1 MATDPAVLGLS
12 IELQMNTLLAEKA
25 LGSLSND
32 VLKLSGDIDKKLNA
46 ALNSTKTN
54 FDSLTTSSLTIKSNF
69 EAVSTSAQ
77 SFADAFDAIT
87 AGSNT
92 IKTDFDNISTSAQ
105 SFADAIS
112 TASLSNDGLST
123 SFSTIDA
130 AYTKIAGNFTTI
142 EQKTQS
148 LVTNVKSFSDALTA
162 AATGSLALTTINASI
177 AEFITNVGVLKIA
190 ATEMFAGFTLF
201 VGEFKKFDK
210 DNFKPYKE
218 NIDNINDATK
228 ETYTSFDNISKMLA
242 IIKQLST
249 EINAEANA
257 GAVISAK
264 ELVDFGNIVLAINEI
279 SGALQAKN
287 ALHTAEA
294 TMIKD
299 ETALVN
305 SLRAEVDRLKDQIE
319 KNSAVSRN
327 LALIWR
333 TIVNE
338 AKKIDDIAAN
348 FRESNNRSVGSM
360 YELASISAKV
370 SVNTGIAAAETAKM
384 VKELISVRTG
394 KEDLVALA
402 TTMVKIEKMTGL
414 SGKALASASR
424 TMKNMGYTALETEK
438 TMLGFADSMAKLGI
452 EGGDVQVMLDLM
464 QERTLLFGKTTS
476 ALTDKLNKTTA
487 AQLAMAKSLGV
498 SSDEVKKM
506 NSNSMDDIIL
516 LEALSGVS
524 IDSAEDMQ
532 TAQLAMAAS
541 ISEEFKDV
549 EGNYRDTIQLQARLK
564 SQGFTDGQIAMYKNM
579 GNEMKRLGIDPDAV
593 DAQEQFAKAM
603 KIANAAGDNFNE
615 SMASLSDQLGRLMTT
630 GASLMMMFIM
640 PFMRAL
646 TYMVLAV
653 NSVIGIF
660 IYLGDQIAKLSNY
673 IGELFPP
680 WNVFIMILG
689 YVVEVIMIRAAGALI
704 LAGTL
709 LALIGPI
716 VSLSIWLYQAAT
728 ASGFFASAVSAAY
741 SKIMTAINQMVS
753 SLSSIL
759 STIANAVGQAFNT
772 LMGQIS
778 SGLDKLA
785 SVARTAAVPV
795 LILSIALLIT
805 AGALW
810 VMAQA
815 LVVVAS
821 VDYGKIVA
829 GGLFF
834 AVMLGILGAVLYF
847 VLPALTMGAPVLL
860 AFAVVV
866 LAFGVAALIA
876 AVGIYIMAAAF
887 VLVASVLTPTLALS
901 VALLA
906 VSLYLLAMAMVVF
919 IPAAIPFGVAI
930 ILLSYAFFIFSVA
943 CVVLAAATILLAYG
957 LSMIAAAMQP
967 GLAAQMQK
975 FGVGLAAFAWEV
987 GFTGALRLAAIGLA
1001 LLPLALGVMI
1011 IGAAFALGGANMG
1024 ENFKMLAAGIS
1035 SLSTIDAKAIS
1046 ILSLLA
1052 GPLVMFS
1059 MGVAAISQ
1067 ALSGAGADFAANF
1080 TSVATGISALLKAM
1094 STIDPASID
1103 LLSTISVPLQE
1114 FGAGVAGLVTL
1125 MAGID
1130 PAALVVFA
1138 ATATTIAAGVN
1149 ALASIDTAKIVALG
1163 DIAAPLDAFSQAI
1176 QSLSDT
1182 FMSLDLTFLDTAK
1195 AAVIGLKE
1203 VAEIL
1208 ATASQPL
1215 VVGAFGLLIGAMI
1228 LNFAVTVVTAGIE
1241 ALSAAATALA
1251 SISPILLQAS
1261 GEILSSG
1268 INLWY
1273 GASALLRGAYI
1284 LLGTAPILIFAS
1296 ALIAAST
1303 GVLLAASFVLVIF
1316 STALMY
1322 AGTAALIGATALLAA
1337 STMLFGSAILL
1348 LVTGPLLLAAI
1359 LQLWITVPIITW
1371 IAYGMLAAGAI
1382 LFSGAMSIYF
1392 ASMFLGVAV
1401 NKIADYAQT
1410 LNDFADPLER
1420 LAASFGG
1427 LAASMML
1434 IKDAVSGLS
1443 SLPLEAIIESFQK
1456 FSPTDEALEKVK
1468 SLSLALEKIGIEYSK
1483 AITDESR
1490 IASELTS
1497 GKPTTLTNPAVENEE
1512 DPAVKTNQLL
1522 DESKDTLSKI
1532 LEALKPKDQR
1542 NSTNFG
1548 LSLFGSPRG
1557 FEI

>member
-1 MATDPAVLGLS
+1 MAVNADVLGLS

-32 VLKLSGDIDKKLNA
+32 VLNLSGDIDKKLNA

-54 FDSLTTSSLTIKSNF
+54 FDSLTASSLTIKSNF

-77 SFADAFDAIT
+77 SFADA
-87 AGSNT
+87 
-92 IKTDFDNISTSAQ
+92 
-105 SFADAIS
+105 IS
-112 TASLSNDGLST
+112 TATLSNDGLST

-162 AATGSLALTTINASI
+162 AATGSLALTQINASI

-190 ATEMFAGFTLF
+190 ATEMFAGFTQF
-201 VGEFKKFDK
+201 VVDFKKFDK
-210 DNFKPYKE
+210 DNFKPYKD
-218 NIDNINDATK
+218 NIDNIKDATK
-228 ETYTSFDNISKMLA
+228 ETYTSFDNIAKMLA

-249 EINAEANA
+249 DINAEANA

-294 TMIKD
+294 TMVKD

-305 SLRAEVDRLKDQIE
+305 SLREENKRLQAQIE

-338 AKKIDDIAAN
+338 AKKIDDVAAN

-506 NSNSMDDIIL
+506 NSNTMDDIIL

-524 IDSAEDMQ
+524 IDSQEDMQ
-532 TAQLAMAAS
+532 AAQLAMAAN

-615 SMASLSDQLGRLMTT
+615 SMATLSDQLGRLMTT

-653 NSVIGIF
+653 NSVIGF
-660 IYLGDQIAKLSNY
+660 FVFLGDQIAKLSNY

-680 WNVFIMILG
+680 WNYFIMILG
-689 YVVEVIMIRAAGALI
+689 WVVEVIMIIAAGALI
-704 LAGTL
+704 LSGTL

-716 VSLSIWLYQAAT
+716 VSLSVWLYQAAT

-785 SVARTAAVPV
+785 SVAKTAAVPV

-815 LVVVAS
+815 LLVVS
-821 VDYGKIVA
+821 KIELDKIIA
-829 GGLFF
+829 GLVFF
-834 AVMLGILGAVLYF
+834 GAMLLIFGVTMAI
-847 VLPALTMGAPVLL
+847 VLPLLTMAYPVLL

-866 LAFGVAALIA
+866 LAFGAAALMA
-876 AVGIYIMAAAF
+876 AVGIYIMAMAF

-906 VSLYLLAMAMVVF
+906 VSLYVLVSAILLFMPV
-919 IPAAIPFGVAI
+919 AIPFGLV
-930 ILLSYAFFIFSVA
+930 ILNLSYVFFAFAVA
-943 CVVLAAATILLAYG
+943 CFVLGAAVVFLAFG
-957 LSMIAAAMQP
+957 LSLISQSMTPGIAVQLKEFGE
-967 GLAAQMQK
+967 GLWEFCKA
-975 FGVGLAAFAWEV
+975 VGIVGTLA
-987 GFTGALRLAAIGLA
+987 LAAIGIA
-1001 LLPLALGVMI
+1001 MIPLA
-1011 IGAAFALGGANMG
+1011 IGMLFLAAAFALAGNIGGQFTA
-1024 ENFKMLAAGIS
+1024 LAAGIS
-1035 SLSTIDAKAIS
+1035 TLASIDAGAIGT
-1046 ILSLLA
+1046 LA
-1052 GPLVMFS
+1052 KLGLPLAEFS
-1059 MGVAAISQ
+1059 HGVAAIARAFSV
-1067 ALSGAGADFAANF
+1067 AGPNFAANF
-1080 TSVATGISALLKAM
+1080 SSVANGVSALLKA
-1094 STIDPASID
+1094 IAAVDPAAIG
-1103 LLSTISVPLQE
+1103 LLSSLAQPLQE
-1114 FGAGVAGLVTL
+1114 FGAGVAGLVAS
-1125 MAGID
+1125 MSGID
-1130 PAALVVFA
+1130 PTALAVFA
-1138 ATATTIAAGVN
+1138 TTATTIATSIN
-1149 ALASIDTAKIVALG
+1149 ALASIDMAKVTALG
-1163 DIAAPLDAFSQAI
+1163 GIAAPLEAFSQAI
-1176 QSLSDT
+1176 QSLSNT
-1182 FMSLDLTFLDTAK
+1182 FMSLDLAFLDTAK
-1195 AAVIGLKE
+1195 LAVAGLKE
-1203 VAEIL
+1203 VAVIL
-1208 ATASQPL
+1208 ESAAAPL
-1215 VVGAFGLLIGAMI
+1215 VAGAFGLLIGAMV
-1228 LNFAVTVVTAGIE
+1228 LNSAVAAITSGID
-1241 ALSAAATALA
+1241 ALATAVMSLA
-1251 SISPILLQAS
+1251 SISPILLQSS
-1261 GEILSSG
+1261 GEILTSG
-1268 INLWY
+1268 NNLWY
-1273 GASALLRGAYI
+1273 GAFALLRGAY
-1284 LLGTAPILIFAS
+1284 LLLSTAPILIS
-1296 ALIAAST
+1296 AST
-1303 GVLLAASFVLVIF
+1303 MISASSGVLLQASFVLMIF
-1316 STALMY
+1316 SNGLMV
-1322 AGTAALIGATALLAA
+1322 AGTSAMEGATALFTA
-1337 STMLFGSAILL
+1337 SGLLRDASAILL
-1348 LVTGPLLLAAI
+1348 TTGPELLTAMI
-1359 LQLWITVPIITW
+1359 QLQASIPIISS
-1371 IAYGMLAAGAI
+1371 IAYGMMAAGAV
-1382 LFSGAMSIYF
+1382 LYSGAMSIFF

-1401 NKIADYAQT
+1401 NKIAEYAQT

-1443 SLPLEAIIESFQK
+1443 ALPLEAIIESFQK

-1468 SLSLALEKIGIEYSK
+1468 SLSLALEKIGVEYSK

-1490 IASELTS
+1490 IASELTA

-1512 DPAVKTNQLL
+1512 DPALKTNQLL

>member
-32 VLKLSGDIDKKLNA
+32 VLKLSSDIDKQLNA
-46 ALNSTKTN
+46 ALNSTKSV
-54 FDSLTTSSLTIKSNF
+54 FEAIGSSSATIKSDFNDIF
-69 EAVSTSAQ
+69 SSAK
-77 SFADAFDAIT
+77 SFADAVETT
-87 AGSNT
+87 ADSNKGLSDT
-92 IKTDFDNISTSAQ
+92 FDNINTAYSGISDNVGEINSLTETMKASLGGALASSTKLSDDFTNIELKSKNLGVNVASLSDALNTALVGSKVLADINISFDIFIKNIDSIKEKSDKMYSGFDEYYLKFDKYNKEYKLYEESVTKIELATKTSAESFKLISIAMAAIQRQSLNIRNSTSATGQ
-105 SFADAIS
+105 YTEAELGLLEDHLKMVDQITSAIDNKNES
-112 TASLSNDGLST
+112 H
-123 SFSTIDA
+123 A
-130 AYTKIAGNFTTI
+130 A
-142 EQKTQS
+142 E
-148 LVTNVKSFSDALTA
+148 A
-162 AATGSLALTTINASI
+162 AAVES
-177 AEFITNVGVLKIA
+177 EGVLVRQLRK
-190 ATEMFAGFTLF
+190 E
-201 VGEFKKFDK
+201 VK
-210 DNFKPYKE
+210 DLNKE
-218 NIDNINDATK
+218 
-228 ETYTSFDNISKMLA
+228 
-242 IIKQLST
+242 
-249 EINAEANA
+249 
-257 GAVISAK
+257 
-264 ELVDFGNIVLAINEI
+264 
-279 SGALQAKN
+279 
-287 ALHTAEA
+287 
-294 TMIKD
+294 
-299 ETALVN
+299 
-305 SLRAEVDRLKDQIE
+305 IE
-319 KNSAVSRN
+319 KNTASSQM
-327 LALIWR
+327 LAYVWGKV
-333 TIVNE
+333 VNE
-338 AKKIDDIAAN
+338 AKKIDGIAEN
-348 FRESNNRSVGSM
+348 FRESTYRSVGSM
-360 YELASISAKV
+360 YELANISAQV
-370 SVNTGIAAAETAKM
+370 SLSSGIAAAESAKM
-384 VKELISVRTG
+384 VKELINVKTG
-394 KEDLVALA
+394 KKDLVELA
-402 TTMVKIEKMTGL
+402 TTMVQLEKMTGL
-414 SGKALASASR
+414 SGKSLASASR
-424 TMKNMGYTALETEK
+424 TLKNMGYTVEQTKE
-438 TMLGFADSMAKLGI
+438 TMLGLADSMAKFGL
-452 EGGDVQVMLDLM
+452 EGQDVQVMVDLM
-464 QERTLLFGKTTS
+464 QQRFLLFGSK
-476 ALTDKLNKTTA
+476 LDDKVTAAVNRATA
-487 AQLAMAKSLGV
+487 AQLAMAKSVGV
-498 SSDEVKKM
+498 STDVVKKM
-506 NSNSMDDIIL
+506 NSTAFDDL
-516 LEALSGVS
+516 VRLEALSGVA
-524 IDSAEDMQ
+524 IEGPKDIGKAHIAMAMQ
-532 TAQLAMAAS
+532 VSEAFKEVGDDAMAAS
-541 ISEEFKDV
+541 QLMEVYKGQQISEEQV
-549 EGNYRDTIQLQARLK
+549 AVYRKMAEEIEKA
-564 SQGFTDGQIAMYKNM
+564 
-579 GNEMKRLGIDPDAV
+579 GIDPESIE
-593 DAQEQFAKAM
+593 AQEKLNKVM
-603 KIANAAGDNFNE
+603 EDSKSVGDKFSA
-615 SMASLSDQLGRLMTT
+615 SMGTLTSQLGILAGRGGALVIMFIKPFFEFVTGILEWLNYGIEKIIVFSGEIAKWSNIIGEFVPGWNLLVSGLQWAAYVISILVVGAIIL
-630 GASLMMMFIM
+630 GASLA
-640 PFMRAL
+640 AL
-646 TYMVLAV
+646 L
-653 NSVIGIF
+653 
-660 IYLGDQIAKLSNY
+660 
-673 IGELFPP
+673 
-680 WNVFIMILG
+680 
-689 YVVEVIMIRAAGALI
+689 
-704 LAGTL
+704 
-709 LALIGPI
+709 GPI
-716 VSLSIWLYQAAT
+716 VSIIVWLYQAST
-728 ASGFFASAVSAAY
+728 VTGFFSTAVSSAVTRIMSAIQ
-741 SKIMTAINQMVS
+741 SMVGS
-753 SLSSIL
+753 MGSMLSSMAT
-759 STIANAVGQAFNT
+759 SVGQAFST
-772 LMGQIS
+772 FMGYVS
-778 SGLDKLA
+778 SGIEKLA
-785 SVARTAAVPV
+785 SVARTTAVPI
-795 LILSIALLIT
+795 LILSVALLIT
-805 AGALW
+805 AGAMW

-821 VDYGKIVA
+821 VDYGKIVV

-834 AVMLGILGAVLYF
+834 AVMLGILGTVLYF
-847 VLPALTMGAPVLL
+847 VIPALTAAGPFLL

-866 LAFGVAALIA
+866 LAFGVAALLA

-906 VSLYLLAMAMVVF
+906 VSLYLMAAAMVVF
-919 IPAAIPFGVAI
+919 IPAAIPFGVVI

-957 LSMIAAAMQP
+957 LSMIAAAMRP
-967 GLAAQMQK
+967 GLAAQMQE

-987 GFTGALRLAAIGLA
+987 GFTGALRLAAIGIA

-1024 ENFKMLAAGIS
+1024 ENFKTLAAGIS
-1035 SLSTIDAKAIS
+1035 SLSTIDAKAIN
-1046 ILSLLA
+1046 ILTLLA

-1114 FGAGVAGLVTL
+1114 FGAGVAGLVAL

-1130 PAALVVFA
+1130 PAALVIFA

-1149 ALASIDTAKIVALG
+1149 ALASIDTAKVVALG
-1163 DIAAPLDAFSQAI
+1163 EIADPLDAFSQAI

-1215 VVGAFGLLIGAMI
+1215 VAGAFGLLIGAMI

-1241 ALSAAATALA
+1241 ALSAATTALA

-1303 GVLLAASFVLVIF
+1303 GVLLVASYVLVVF

-1337 STMLFGSAILL
+1337 STMLFGSAVLL

-1382 LFSGAMSIYF
+1382 LFSGAMSIYL

-1443 SLPLEAIIESFQK
+1443 ALPLEAIIESFQK

-1468 SLSLALEKIGIEYSK
+1468 SLSLALEKIGTEYSK
-1483 AITDESR
+1483 AIADESR

-1512 DPAVKTNQLL
+1512 DPALKTNQLL

>member
-1 MATDPAVLGLS
+1 MATDQAVLGLS

-32 VLKLSGDIDKKLNA
+32 VLKLSGDIDMKLNA

-54 FDSLTTSSLTIKSNF
+54 FDSLTASSLNIKSNF
-69 EAVSTSAQ
+69 EAV
-77 SFADAFDAIT
+77 
-87 AGSNT
+87 
-92 IKTDFDNISTSAQ
+92 STSAQ

-142 EQKTQS
+142 EQKTRS
-148 LVTNVKSFSDALTA
+148 LATSFSTIDAAYTKIAGNFTTIEQKTRSLATNVKSFSDALTA

-177 AEFITNVGVLKIA
+177 ADFITNVEKLKIA
-190 ATEMFAGFTLF
+190 ATEMFAGFTQF
-201 VGEFKKFDK
+201 VIDFEKFDK

-218 NIDNINDATK
+218 DIDKINIATK
-228 ETYTSFDNISKMLA
+228 ETYDSYK
-242 IIKQLST
+242 
-249 EINAEANA
+249 
-257 GAVISAK
+257 
-264 ELVDFGNIVLAINEI
+264 NIVTEMASIKSLTDEITSASGGGSALITQELNDLKQITDAVNEI
-279 SGALQAKN
+279 SAALVAKN
-287 ALHTAEA
+287 AHHATEA
-294 TMIKD
+294 HLVKD
-299 ETALVN
+299 E
-305 SLRAEVDRLKDQIE
+305 SAEVARLKAEVERLGEEIK
-319 KNSAVSRN
+319 KNAAASRN
-327 LALIWR
+327 LAYIWR
-333 TIVNE
+333 MITTE
-338 AKKIDDIAAN
+338 AKKIDDVAAN

-384 VKELISVRTG
+384 VKELISVKTG
-394 KEDLVALA
+394 KDDLIALA
-402 TTMVKIEKMTGL
+402 TTMVKLEKMTGL
-414 SGKALASASR
+414 SGKALAGASR
-424 TMKNMGYTALETEK
+424 TMKNMGYSAVETEK
-438 TMLGFADSMAKLGI
+438 TMLGLADSMAKMGI
-452 EGGDVQVMLDLM
+452 EGGDVQVILDNM
-464 QERTLLFGKTTS
+464 QERTLLYGKSTTV
-476 ALTDKLNKTTA
+476 LTDKLNRATA
-487 AQLAMAKSLGV
+487 AQLAMAKALGV

-506 NSNSMDDIIL
+506 NSNTMDDILL
-516 LEALSGVS
+516 LEALSGVA
-524 IDSAEDMQ
+524 IDTEEDMK
-532 TAQLAMAAS
+532 TAQLAMAAT
-541 ISEEFKDV
+541 IAEEFSDA
-549 EGNYRDTIQLQARLK
+549 EGNMRDTLQLQAKLK
-564 SQGFTDGQIAMYKNM
+564 SQGFTDGQIALYKNM
-579 GNEMKRLGIDPDAV
+579 GKEMKRLGIDPEAV
-593 DAQEQFAKAM
+593 DAQEQFNKAM
-603 KIANAAGDNFNE
+603 ESSKSAGDKFHE
-615 SMASLSDQLGRLMTT
+615 SMGTLTDQLKTLTNT
-630 GASLMMMFIM
+630 GASLMMMFIK
-640 PFMRAL
+640 PFMVAVANML
-646 TYMVLAV
+646 YVVNGLIYYIMVACDAIAAF
-653 NSVIGIF
+653 SAGIE
-660 IYLGDQIAKLSNY
+660 KV
-673 IGELFPP
+673 FPP
-680 WNVFIMILG
+680 WSWFITILSWATSAIM
-689 YVVEVIMIRAAGALI
+689 VIAAGATIMLGVVVALI
-704 LAGTL
+704 QPIISLVVAMYTAGT
-709 LALIGPI
+709 
-716 VSLSIWLYQAAT
+716 T
-728 ASGFFASAVSAAY
+728 AGFFGAAVQSATTW
-741 SKIMTAINQMVS
+741 IMSSITSMMS
-753 SLSSIL
+753 SLSTMMTSLATSIGAAFE
-759 STIANAVGQAFNT
+759 SFVGYLAR
-772 LMGQIS
+772 
-778 SGLDKLA
+778 GLDKLTDVA
-785 SVARTAAVPV
+785 SKAAWPV
-795 LILSIALLIT
+795 LQLAVALLIM
-805 AGALW
+805 AAALW

-906 VSLYLLAMAMVVF
+906 VSLYLLATAMVVF
-919 IPAAIPFGVAI
+919 IPAVIPFGVAI
-930 ILLSYAFFIFSVA
+930 LILSAAFFIFAVA

-967 GLAAQMQK
+967 GLAAQMQE

-987 GFTGALRLAAIGLA
+987 GFTGALRLAAIGIA

-1024 ENFKMLAAGIS
+1024 ENFKTLAAGIS
-1035 SLSTIDAKAIS
+1035 SLSTIDAKAIN
-1046 ILSLLA
+1046 ILTLLA

-1114 FGAGVAGLVTL
+1114 FGAGVAGLVAL

-1130 PAALVVFA
+1130 PAALVIFA

-1149 ALASIDTAKIVALG
+1149 ALASIDTAKVVALG
-1163 DIAAPLDAFSQAI
+1163 EIADPLDAFSQAI

-1215 VVGAFGLLIGAMI
+1215 VAGAFGLLIGAMI

-1316 STALMY
+1316 STALLY

-1348 LVTGPLLLAAI
+1348 LITGPLLLAAI

-1443 SLPLEAIIESFQK
+1443 ALPLEAIIESFQK
-1456 FSPTDEALEKVK
+1456 FSPTDEALEKVR
-1468 SLSLALEKIGIEYSK
+1468 SLSLALEKIGVEYSK

-1512 DPAVKTNQLL
+1512 DPALKTNQLL